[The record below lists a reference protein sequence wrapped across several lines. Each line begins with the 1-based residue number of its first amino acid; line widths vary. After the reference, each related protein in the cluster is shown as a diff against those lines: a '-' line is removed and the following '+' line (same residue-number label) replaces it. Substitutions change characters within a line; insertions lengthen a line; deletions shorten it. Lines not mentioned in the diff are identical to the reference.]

1 MAPKKGNPVELRL
14 RWYRESLDDI
24 RRSLPF
30 LRLTP
35 ALFDGEDETRTLIGH
50 PSLNRAAEFFG
61 LDLSVEAQRA
71 LLLQILAD
79 VIFAESKKGRPPAK
93 KAKWDRLTLIQ
104 LAVDCNKVKTETPGI
119 SDKKAA
125 SIIKRDFSSR
135 YKHAS
140 AEMIRQYLADARS
153 CLENENR
160 IRADRGMA
168 PLKSELTCPIFSI
181 DRSYL
186 SDL

>member
-14 RWYRESLDDI
+14 KWYRESLDDI
-24 RRSLPF
+24 RRNFPNLP
-30 LRLTP
+30 LTP

-50 PSLNRAAEFFG
+50 PSLNRAAEIFD
-61 LDLSVEAQRA
+61 LDLSVDAQRA

-79 VIFAESKKGRPPAK
+79 VLFAESKKGRPPAK
-93 KAKWDRLTLIQ
+93 KAKWDRLRLIQ
-104 LAVDCNKVKTETPGI
+104 LAVDCNKVKAETPGI

-125 SIIKRDFSSR
+125 SMIKHNFSNR

-140 AEMIRQYLADARS
+140 AEMIRQYLADARIW
-153 CLENENR
+153 LENENR
-160 IRADRGMA
+160 IRTDRGVA
-168 PLKSELTCPIFSI
+168 PLTSVLTSPIFSI
-181 DRSYL
+181 DRSYF